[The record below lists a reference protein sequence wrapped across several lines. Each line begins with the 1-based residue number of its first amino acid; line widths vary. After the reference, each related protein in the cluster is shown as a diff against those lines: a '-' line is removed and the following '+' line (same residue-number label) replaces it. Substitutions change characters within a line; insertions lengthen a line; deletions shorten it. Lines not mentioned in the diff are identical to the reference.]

1 MYIRRA
7 RVRASGAQPH
17 AQPKD
22 VFEWAWKGTGIW
34 IGFGVTLCLKW
45 GVKIVGYEEAE
56 FSQIGRR
63 KRNFGDQ

>member
-22 VFEWAWKGTGIW
+22 VFGWAWKGTGIW

-45 GVKIVGYEEAE
+45 GVKIVWYAVLWL
-56 FSQIGRR
+56 
-63 KRNFGDQ
+63 